1 MANTFITPDII
12 AREALMVLED
22 QIISPQVMD
31 TSRAA
36 DFTGAKVGTTVKVR
50 RPVGFA
56 ADTYTNNSAGDVTIQ
71 QASESTINLT
81 LEKLFDVSFEVTNTE
96 LTTSIDDF
104 NNRLLVPAMSALAEA
119 VDRYALGKMINL
131 GGIEAPAADFS
142 APNSKTDMAAIIE
155 TMNNQMIPMT
165 NRKFVVSPSMQT
177 ALYNISEFVRANE
190 SGRVSP
196 LTEAQL
202 GRFMGLDMVMSQNL
216 ATFDAPGAATTANDG
231 DGALAVAT
239 TAGKAGDTS
248 VAYNG
253 GTGSVSNLFKV
264 GDHVTIT
271 YNSGKKLGHVVTAA
285 SSSTS
290 GAGTLNIL
298 PPLYNEPA
306 TGADPGTAGV
316 VVADVGN
323 AIRNNT
329 GVMTGEGTGVAK
341 ASGELHTSSY
351 SAVGGAFVPEAFALA
366 FVPMEAP
373 MGPGTASAVQSYK
386 GMSLRVMQTYDQLK
400 KRDIV
405 SVDCLV
411 GCAVVD
417 PRLGVVVPVGVKA

>member
-56 ADTYTNNSAGDVTIQ
+56 ADTYTNSGESGSNVTIQ
-71 QASESTINLT
+71 QATESTIDLT
-81 LEKLFDVSFEVTNTE
+81 LEKLFDVSFEVTNTQ
-96 LTTSIDDF
+96 LTTDIDDF
-104 NNRLLVPAMSALAEA
+104 NSRLLVPAMSALAEA
-119 VDRYALGKMINL
+119 VDSYALGKMINL
-131 GGIEAPAADFS
+131 GGNVFPHADVS
-142 APNSKTDMAAIIE
+142 APNSTADMAAIIE
-155 TMNNQMIPMT
+155 AMNNQMIPMT

-177 ALYNISEFVRANE
+177 SLYNISEFVKANE
-190 SGRVSP
+190 SGNVSP

-216 ATFDAPGAATTANDG
+216 ATFDAPGAATTAANG
-231 DGALAVAT
+231 DGALTVVT

-248 VAYNG
+248 ITYDG
-253 GTGSVSNLFKV
+253 GTGSVTNLFKV

-271 YNSGKKLGHVVTAA
+271 YNSGKKLGHVVTANST
-285 SSSTS
+285 SSS
-290 GAGTLNIL
+290 GAGTLAIS

-306 TGADPGTAGV
+306 AGADPGTSGV
-316 VVADVGN
+316 VVADVDN
-323 AIRNNT
+323 AITNNT
-329 GVMTGEGTGVAK
+329 GKMTEAGSGVAP
-341 ASGELHTSSY
+341 ASGNTASY

-373 MGPGTASAVQSYK
+373 MGPGTASAVQSYN

-417 PRLGVVVPVGVKA
+417 PRLGVVVPVGA

>member
-56 ADTYTNNSAGDVTIQ
+56 ADTYTNDSSGDVTIQ

-104 NNRLLVPAMSALAEA
+104 NSRLLVPAMSALAEA

-131 GGIEAPAADFS
+131 GGIEAPIADFS
-142 APNSKTDMAAIIE
+142 APNSKEDVAAIIE

-165 NRKFVVSPSMQT
+165 NRKLVVSPSMQT
-177 ALYNISEFVRANE
+177 ALYSISEFVKANE

-216 ATFDAPGAATTANDG
+216 ATHTPGALTTTASRDGAFTTTADAKAGATTL
-231 DGALAVAT
+231 AL
-239 TAGKAGDTS
+239 TAGQASISG
-248 VAYNG
+248 A
-253 GTGSVSNLFKV
+253 FAV
-264 GDHVTIT
+264 GDHITVT
-271 YNSGKKLGHVVTAA
+271 YDSGKKLDHVVTTAA
-285 SSSTS
+285 ATGGS
-290 GAGTLNIL
+290 GVIASLEIS

-306 TGADPGTAGV
+306 TGYNPVTDGIV
-316 VVADVGN
+316 VVSSGNVVVNRSGATTGADN
-323 AIRNNT
+323 
-329 GVMTGEGTGVAK
+329 GVAHGTPT
-341 ASGELHTSSY
+341 ASY

-373 MGPGTASAVQSYK
+373 MGPGTASAVQSYN

-417 PRLGVVVPVGVKA
+417 PRLGVVVPAA

>member
-56 ADTYTNNSAGDVTIQ
+56 ADTYNNAGESGNNVTIQ
-71 QASESTINLT
+71 QASESTIDLT
-81 LEKLFDVSFEVTNTE
+81 LEKLFDVSFEVTNTQ
-96 LTTSIDDF
+96 LTTDIDDF
-104 NNRLLVPAMSALAEA
+104 NSRLLVPAMSALAEA
-119 VDRYALGKMINL
+119 IDRYALGKMINL
-131 GGIEAPAADFS
+131 GGIEAPNADFS
-142 APNSKTDMAAIIE
+142 APNSTADMAAIIE
-155 TMNNQMIPMT
+155 TMNNHMIPMT
-165 NRKFVVSPSMQT
+165 NRKLVVSPSMQT
-177 ALYNISEFVRANE
+177 SLYSISEFVRANE
-190 SGRVSP
+190 SGNVSP

-216 ATFDAPGAATTANDG
+216 PSHTPGVLTTTASM
-231 DGALAVAT
+231 DGAFTTSAAANAGATSLALT
-239 TAGKAGDTS
+239 
-248 VAYNG
+248 G
-253 GTGSVSNLFKV
+253 GQASKTNAFLA
-264 GDHVTIT
+264 GDHVTVT
-271 YNSGKKLGHVVTAA
+271 YDSGKKLDHRVTAA
-285 SSSTS
+285 ADTNSSGVTTISIS
-290 GAGTLNIL
+290 

-306 TGADPGTAGV
+306 TGYDPGTSGIQVVASGNV
-316 VVADVGN
+316 VVNRSGA
-323 AIRNNT
+323 T
-329 GVMTGEGTGVAK
+329 GDDDGQSPSSGMT
-341 ASGELHTSSY
+341 ASYT
-351 SAVGGAFVPEAFALA
+351 VGGAFIPEAFALA

-373 MGPGTASAVQSYK
+373 MGPGTASAVQSYN

-411 GCAVVD
+411 GCEVVD
-417 PRLGVVVPVGVKA
+417 PRLGVVVPSA

>member
-56 ADTYTNNSAGDVTIQ
+56 ADTYTNDSAGDVTIQ

-131 GGIEAPAADFS
+131 GGIESPAADFS
-142 APNSKTDMAAIIE
+142 APNSKTDMAAIVE

-216 ATFDAPGAATTANDG
+216 ATHTPGVLTTTASMDGAFTTSADAKAGATTL
-231 DGALAVAT
+231 ALT
-239 TAGKAGDTS
+239 
-248 VAYNG
+248 G
-253 GTGSVSNLFKV
+253 GQASKTNAFLV
-264 GDHVTIT
+264 GDHVTVT
-271 YNSGKKLGHVVTAA
+271 YDSGKKLDHVVTAA
-285 SSSTS
+285 GDTNGS
-290 GAGTLNIL
+290 GVVSLSVS

-306 TGADPGTAGV
+306 TGYNPVTDGIV
-316 VVADVGN
+316 VVSSGNVVVNRSGATGADDGQSP
-323 AIRNNT
+323 
-329 GVMTGEGTGVAK
+329 
-341 ASGELHTSSY
+341 ASGMTASY
-351 SAVGGAFVPEAFALA
+351 TVGGAFIPEAFALA

-373 MGPGTASAVQSYK
+373 MGPGTASAVQSYN

-417 PRLGVVVPVGVKA
+417 PRLGVVIPSA

>member
-1 MANTFITPDII
+1 
-12 AREALMVLED
+12 MVLED

-56 ADTYTNNSAGDVTIQ
+56 ADTYNNAGESGNNVTIQ
-71 QASESTINLT
+71 QASESTIDLT
-81 LEKLFDVSFEVTNTE
+81 LEKLFDVSFEVTNTQ
-96 LTTSIDDF
+96 LTTDIDDF

-119 VDRYALGKMINL
+119 VDSYALSKMINL
-131 GGIEAPAADFS
+131 GGNVFPHADVS
-142 APNSKTDMAAIIE
+142 APNSTADMAAIIE
-155 TMNNQMIPMT
+155 AMNNQMIPMT

-177 ALYNISEFVRANE
+177 SLYEISEFVRANE

-216 ATFDAPGAATTANDG
+216 STFDAPGAATTANDG

-253 GTGSVSNLFKV
+253 GTGSVANLFKV

-290 GAGTLNIL
+290 GAGTLAIS

-306 TGADPGTAGV
+306 TGVDPGTDGV

-323 AIRNNT
+323 AIRDNT
-329 GVMTGEGTGVAK
+329 GVMTGAGTGVAK

-373 MGPGTASAVQSYK
+373 MGPGTASAVQSYN

-417 PRLGVVVPVGVKA
+417 PRLGVVVPVGVNA